1 MKEHWKKKFLFIWVG
16 QFLSLISSSAVNF
29 AIIIWLSME
38 HASAE
43 VLAYGAIAAMLP
55 GAIIG
60 PFAGVFIDRWDR
72 KKTMMLADSFVAIC
86 TLVMSISF
94 FLGYEGL
101 LLIYVMLMLRSIGSA
116 FHMPAMQAAIPMI
129 APENALLR
137 IAGVNQTIQ
146 SVSSIAGPA
155 LGALAISLMSIGN
168 VLLLDI
174 VGASIAVA
182 SLLFVHIPN
191 PQLAEKAKTSMKQ
204 VWADLRGGLLEIM
217 NKKGLMWL
225 FLFSTVVTFCIMPI
239 AVLFPLLT
247 LNHFHG
253 GKWEM
258 SIIEMM
264 WGVGML
270 IGGGLISIF
279 KPTFSKILLI
289 NATYIVLGIT
299 LALSGYLP
307 ANLFYLFV
315 SLTILGGVAAA
326 VYNACF
332 MTVLQEEVRPELMGR
347 VFSLYFSIAIIPTV
361 LGLLGTGWAADVFGV
376 NYLFMVLGGVIVLIG
391 ACSFFNRP
399 LRNLGNKNASTPFA
413 DSTTKTD

>member
-204 VWADLRGGLLEIM
+204 VWTDLRGGLLEIM

-289 NATYIVLGIT
+289 NTTYIVLGIT

-315 SLTILGGVAAA
+315 SLTVLGGVAAA

-391 ACSFFNRP
+391 ACSFFNRS
-399 LRNLGNKNASTPFA
+399 LRKLGNKNAATPFA

>member
-191 PQLAEKAKTSMKQ
+191 PQLAEKTKTSMKQ
-204 VWADLRGGLLEIM
+204 VWTDLRGGLLEIM

-376 NYLFMVLGGVIVLIG
+376 NYLFMVLGGVIALIG

-399 LRNLGNKNASTPFA
+399 LRTLGNKNAATPFA